1 MQIVIENGNADKKLM
16 ASPVSGVEGSKTEP
30 ISKLNSLKTHDIES
44 NMNFSNKD
52 KNDYDIF
59 MQNKGENP

>member
-1 MQIVIENGNADKKLM
+1 MIQNGNAEKKLL
-16 ASPVSGVEGSKTEP
+16 ASPISGVEGSKTEP
-30 ISKLNSLKTHDIES
+30 MSKLNSLKTHDLDF
-44 NMNFSNKD
+44 NNKE

>member
-1 MQIVIENGNADKKLM
+1 MIQNGNENKLL
-16 ASPVSGVEGSKTEP
+16 ASPISGIEGSKTEP
-30 ISKLNSLKTHDIES
+30 MSKLNSLKTHDLEF
-44 NMNFSNKD
+44 NNKE